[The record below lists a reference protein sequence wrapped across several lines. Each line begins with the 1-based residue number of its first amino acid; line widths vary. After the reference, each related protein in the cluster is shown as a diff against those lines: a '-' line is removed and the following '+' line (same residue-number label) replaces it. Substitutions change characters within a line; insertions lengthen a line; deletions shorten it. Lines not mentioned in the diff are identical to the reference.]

1 MRRRVIILGAAGR
14 DFHNFNVFFRN
25 NKGYEVV
32 CFTATQIPG
41 IEGRKYPAKLAGE
54 LYPNGIPIY
63 PESELETLIKK
74 YDVHDV
80 VFAYSDVSHE
90 HVMHLA
96 ARAQA
101 AGATFILQGP
111 KDSMLKSKRPV
122 IAVCAVRTGAG
133 KSPLT
138 RKIAEIL
145 RKNGKKFVVVRHPM
159 PYGQLEKQEV
169 ERFEKLEDLKR
180 YNCTIEEMEEY
191 EHHIKNGT
199 VVYAGIDYEKIIKEA
214 EKEAEVILWDGGNND
229 IPFYKPDLLF
239 VVADALRAGHELSYY
254 PGETNFRMADVIVVS
269 KYSANKKG
277 GERIIKNAKMI
288 NPRAKVIKSDLEI
301 AVEGDVEGKKVLV
314 VEDGPT
320 VTHGG
325 MAYGAGYVAAKNA
338 HAKIIDPRKF
348 AVGSI
353 KETFEKYP
361 HLKEVLP
368 AMGYGEKQM
377 KELEE
382 TINKSNAEVV
392 VIGTP
397 IDLSRHLKVNKKC
410 ARVSYSIKEIEG
422 SIEEEVEGFLKKAI
436 ERINF

>member
-1 MRRRVIILGAAGR
+1 
-14 DFHNFNVFFRN
+14 
-25 NKGYEVV
+25 
-32 CFTATQIPG
+32 
-41 IEGRKYPAKLAGE
+41 
-54 LYPNGIPIY
+54 
-63 PESELETLIKK
+63 
-74 YDVHDV
+74 
-80 VFAYSDVSHE
+80 
-90 HVMHLA
+90 
-96 ARAQA
+96 
-101 AGATFILQGP
+101 
-111 KDSMLKSKRPV
+111 
-122 IAVCAVRTGAG
+122 
-133 KSPLT
+133 
-138 RKIAEIL
+138 
-145 RKNGKKFVVVRHPM
+145 
-159 PYGQLEKQEV
+159 
-169 ERFEKLEDLKR
+169 
-180 YNCTIEEMEEY
+180 
-191 EHHIKNGT
+191 
-199 VVYAGIDYEKIIKEA
+199 
-214 EKEAEVILWDGGNND
+214 
-229 IPFYKPDLLF
+229 
-239 VVADALRAGHELSYY
+239 
-254 PGETNFRMADVIVVS
+254 
-269 KYSANKKG
+269 
-277 GERIIKNAKMI
+277 MI
-288 NPRAKVIKSDLEI
+288 NPHAKVIKSDLEI